1 MISYHGVKF
10 TKVKRATVQ
19 DLTQHISVLKRN
31 GIGAEEGMLLLMK
44 LQLIK
49 LIKYEIEKRNWSQR
63 EAAKFLKVAQPRVAE
78 ISGFCVDK
86 FSVELLLKYLHRLG
100 LKVSMKVK
108 SPKVPVRVKRRAVN
122 NSDRQHKKEVV
133 KKHS

>member
-1 MISYHGVKF
+1 MISYHTVKF
-10 TKVKRATVQ
+10 AKVKRATVQ

-108 SPKVPVRVKRRAVN
+108 SPKVPVRDKRRAV

-133 KKHS
+133 KKHG